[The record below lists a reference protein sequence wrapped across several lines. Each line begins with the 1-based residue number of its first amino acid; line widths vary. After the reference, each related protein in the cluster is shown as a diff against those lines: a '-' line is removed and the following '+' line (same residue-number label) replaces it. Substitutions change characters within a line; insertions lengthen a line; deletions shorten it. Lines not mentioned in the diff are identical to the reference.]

1 MDITIRRAST
11 GDIFEWLRMRLI
23 LWDHLSLEELEDDVD
38 EMLADPGSA
47 VLVAVRPDG
56 CLAGFLE
63 VSTRKFADG
72 CETSPVGYIEGWY
85 VDQDARGIGVGAAL
99 VCAAEGWA
107 RSLGCK
113 EMASDT
119 WLDNLAGIQAHVKLG
134 YLEAERLVHFA
145 KRLA

>member
-1 MDITIRRAST
+1 
-11 GDIFEWLRMRLI
+11 MRLI
-23 LWDHLSLEELEDDVD
+23 LWDHLSSEELEDDVD

-47 VLVAVRPDG
+47 VFVAVRPDG

-85 VDQDARGIGVGAAL
+85 VDQDVRGAGVGAAL
-99 VCAAEGWA
+99 VRAAEEWA
-107 RSLGCK
+107 RGLGCQ

-119 WLDNLAGIQAHVKLG
+119 WLDNMGSIEAHKKLG
-134 YLEAERLVHFA
+134 YREHERLVHFA